1 MQTIQLSKKQSYG
14 SINNR
19 LSESCSAF
27 PLDYEIKV
35 GLGGTDYMWSDRKP
49 YTVCV
54 VHNNWKNKGY
64 EIIGV
69 QADDYKRIDTNGMSE
84 DQDYEFT
91 TNIENTVHYLKS
103 EKVQTKNGIMKI
115 YQPVRWNNKT
125 NRWNKGGT
133 AVTLGHRKAYYDF
146 SF

>member
-1 MQTIQLSKKQSYG
+1 L
-14 SINNR
+14 
-19 LSESCSAF
+19 E
-27 PLDYEIKV
+27 
-35 GLGGTDYMWSDRKP
+35 
-49 YTVCV
+49 
-54 VHNNWKNKGY
+54 NKGY

-91 TNIENTVHYLKS
+91 PNIENTVHYLKS
-103 EKVQTKNGIMKI
+103 EKIQTKNGVMKI

>member
-14 SINNR
+14 SIINR

-27 PLDYEIKV
+27 PLNYEVKV
-35 GLGGTDYMWSDRKP
+35 GLGGTEYMWSDRKP

-69 QADDYKRIDTNGMSE
+69 QADDYKRIDENGMSE

-91 TNIENTVHYLKS
+91 PNIENTVHYLKS
-103 EKVQTKNGIMKI
+103 QKVQTKNGIMKF

-125 NRWNKGGT
+125 NRWNIGGT
-133 AVTLGHRKAYYDF
+133 PVTLGHRKAYYDF